1 MLRQVTSKFTI
12 IHTYTSCMCVTCT
25 YMKLHIHTCMSHVC
39 VTTSCNTCM
48 YSTITYVYMTCM
60 HTTCTTCTHYI
71 IYTTYMDTYKYHKCV
86 HFVFLFFS
94 TVLVLVYST
103 MLNQQPPDGV
113 YSLLDCF
120 ARLGAAF

>member
-1 MLRQVTSKFTI
+1 
-12 IHTYTSCMCVTCT
+12 
-25 YMKLHIHTCMSHVC
+25 
-39 VTTSCNTCM
+39 M
-48 YSTITYVYMTCM
+48 YV
-60 HTTCTTCTHYI
+60 
-71 IYTTYMDTYKYHKCV
+71 CV

-94 TVLVLVYST
+94 TVLVLVLVYST

>member
-1 MLRQVTSKFTI
+1 
-12 IHTYTSCMCVTCT
+12 MCVTCP
-25 YMKLHIHTCMSHVC
+25 YMKLRIHIVWPHVQYSMHTYIYL
-39 VTTSCNTCM
+39 N
-48 YSTITYVYMTCM
+48 MTC
-60 HTTCTTCTHYI
+60 I
-71 IYTTYMDTYKYHKCV
+71 IMYVCV